1 MITGDMNIVGVIKL
15 YPETVEV
22 FQSSG
27 MGCIGCL
34 AAKHETIAQDALAHG
49 VDLDV
54 LMYHLNEAVMQKK
67 NAQA

>member
-1 MITGDMNIVGVIKL
+1 MITGDMNIVGVIKMF
-15 YPETVEV
+15 PETIEV

-34 AAKHETIAQDALAHG
+34 AAKNETIAQGALAHE

-54 LMYHLNEAVMQKK
+54 LMYRLNDAVIQKK